1 MMVNEIDKT
10 WVRVCALN
18 QVPADRALGLNI
30 SGQHL
35 IITRCGEETRIFQGF
50 CSHMLF
56 PLAGSR
62 VDNCAL
68 TCNLHRSRFDV
79 RDGSVLE
86 WSTFPPLI
94 GKALAAVRQQK
105 ALRVFETR
113 ITDGDVYVL
122 WPTDNPASVRVH
134 I

>member
-1 MMVNEIDKT
+1 MDDINRS
-10 WVRVCALN
+10 WVRVCALDK
-18 QVPADRALGLNI
+18 VPTDRALDLNI
-30 SGQHL
+30 NGQRL
-35 IITRCGEETRIFQGF
+35 VITRYGEEAHIFQGF

-62 VDNCAL
+62 VDGCAL
-68 TCNLHRSRFDV
+68 TCNLHRSKFDV

-86 WSTFPPLI
+86 WSTFPPLV

-105 ALRVFETR
+105 ILRKYETR
-113 ITDGDVYVL
+113 ITDNEVYIL
-122 WPTDNPASVRVH
+122 WPTDNAASVRVR